1 MSLSDFLQTFANPPK
16 EFSLMPF
23 WFWNDTLSE
32 KEILRQIADFEAH
45 GVYGFVIHPR
55 MGLPKTQAWM
65 SEALLGFMRVAT
77 LEAKRRGMRVIL
89 YDEGM
94 YPSGSSCGQVVAAN
108 PEFAARCLDK
118 VLIPQGSSPDFPK
131 SWNLIARAQGPEGA
145 FAVIDRPSGGVIRGL
160 HYVDEDSSIEELP
173 PAADIL
179 NPEAA
184 ASFIRHVYDRFAKE
198 FGNEFGRTIMGIFT
212 DEPNP
217 VGRDVPALP
226 GTKGILVEVNR
237 ILGYDFAPFLPDLF
251 YERNA
256 ESLKRRQDYHRAVMR
271 RLEETFF
278 APLSRWCEKHG
289 LALMGHP
296 GESTD
301 IGMEKYFHIPGQD
314 VVWRWVLPG
323 KTSLEGPHAT
333 AAKCASSAM
342 IHHKRRR
349 NSNEIYGAY
358 GHELSEDEMRWL
370 ASWCLV
376 RGQNLLIPHAFY
388 YSIRGPRFDERPPD
402 VGPNAAWWP
411 DYKSFADF
419 CRRLSWLNTDSVH
432 LAKVAILASSTELPE
447 RAAKICYEN
456 QWDFNYLESRHLGN
470 DVVVDEQGLHIAGMH
485 YQVLMV
491 DGDCGT
497 ESLGEK
503 SKSILARLAK
513 SSRLVFF
520 QSKANVAGEWAKG
533 AGFAETSYEL
543 LGSLD
548 SKADKALN
556 LEKAFPGLRV
566 RHFEKDGIRLA
577 LLFNEGS
584 EDFNGE
590 IIFCGKKDFAL
601 LDPFV
606 GKMVSRP
613 EGSLQIKSH
622 EMKVLLDESRI

>member
-1 MSLSDFLQTFANPPK
+1 MSLPRLLETFRDPPK

-65 SEALLGFMRVAT
+65 SEALLGFMRVAIDD
-77 LEAKRRGMRVIL
+77 AKRRGMRVIL

-108 PEFAARCLDK
+108 PEHAARCLDK
-118 VLIPQGSSPDFPK
+118 VLIPKGAPIDLPK
-131 SWNLIARAQGPEGA
+131 SWNLVASAEGPEGA
-145 FAVIDRPSGGVIRGL
+145 FAVVDRPSGGVIRGL
-160 HYVDEDSSIEELP
+160 HYVDEASSIEELP

-184 ASFIRHVYDRFAKE
+184 ASFIRHVYDRFEEAFGSE
-198 FGNEFGRTIMGIFT
+198 FGKTIMGIFT
-212 DEPNP
+212 DEPSP
-217 VGRDVPALP
+217 VGRDVTALP
-226 GTKGILVEVNR
+226 GTKNILGEVSR

-256 ESLKRRQDYHRAVMR
+256 ASLRRRNDYHRAVMR

-278 APLSRWCEKHG
+278 APLSEWCERRG

-301 IGMEKYFHIPGQD
+301 IGMESHFHVPGQD

-323 KTSLEGPHAT
+323 KTALEGPHAT

-342 IHHKRRR
+342 IHHRKRR

-411 DYKSFADF
+411 SYKSFADF
-419 CRRLSWLNTDSVH
+419 CRRLSWLNTDGRH
-432 LAKVAILASSTELPE
+432 LAKVAVLSGSTELPE
-447 RAAKICYEN
+447 AAAKICYEH
-456 QWDFNYLESRHLGN
+456 QWDFNYLESRHLES
-470 DVVVDEQGLHIAGMH
+470 DVEVDENGLHIAGMN
-485 YQVLMV
+485 YEVLV
-491 DGDCGT
+491 VEGEFGT
-497 ESLGEK
+497 EALGENEVALL
-503 SKSILARLAK
+503 SRLAK
-513 SSRLVFF
+513 AGRLIVLH
-520 QSKANVAGEWAKG
+520 SPENPRGEWNRLA
-533 AGFAETSYEL
+533 AHAETDAEL
-543 LGSLD
+543 LSFLD
-548 SKADKALN
+548 SKAAKELKTEPYCSA
-556 LEKAFPGLRV
+556 LRV
-566 RHFEKDGIRLA
+566 RHFEIEGCRMA
-577 LLFNEGS
+577 LVFNEGE
-584 EDFNGE
+584 EDFSGTLG
-590 IIFCGKKDFAL
+590 FCSRKDFSF
-601 LDPFV
+601 LDPFSGAIHGRSF
-606 GKMVSRP
+606 GKIAI
-613 EGSLQIKSH
+613 QSH
-622 EMKVLLDESRI
+622 EMKVLLLNL